1 MSLLPIGLN
10 PNIAAIPYTDSLRDT
25 STLGRYVWLCLLGLA
40 LGWFEGAVV
49 VYLREL
55 YYPDGFRFP
64 VIIMPAWLVGVELVR
79 EAASFLLLAAGARLA
94 GRGFLERFGAF
105 MILFGI
111 WDLVYYGVL
120 KLVLDWPESL
130 ATWDLLFLLPVPWV
144 GPVWAPCLISVAM
157 VAVGSYL
164 YWTADRPRAFRVSDW
179 GIVSAGGLIVIGSF
193 VAQGR
198 AVVEERVPESYP
210 AWLFWVGFLLAL
222 AWFGFAERR
231 QRAT

>member
-1 MSLLPIGLN
+1 L
-10 PNIAAIPYTDSLRDT
+10 PYTGLVRDT
-25 STLGRYVWLCLLGLA
+25 GTLGRYIWLWLFGLS

-64 VIIMPAWLVGVELVR
+64 VIIIPTWLAAVELVR
-79 EAASFLLLAAGARLA
+79 EAASLLLLAAGARLA
-94 GRGFLERFGAF
+94 GRYFLQRFAAF

-111 WDLVYYGVL
+111 WDLVYYAVL

-130 ATWDLLFLLPVPWV
+130 ATWDILFLLPVPWV
-144 GPVWAPCLISVAM
+144 GPVWAPCLISITL

-164 YWTADRPRAFRVSDW
+164 YSTPHRPRAYRGSDW
-179 GIVSAGGLIVIGSF
+179 GIVCTGGLIVIGSF
-193 VAQGR
+193 VAEWR

-210 AWLFWVGFLLAL
+210 AGLFWLGFLLAL
-222 AWFGFAERR
+222 GWFLVAERR
-231 QRAT
+231 QRVASSVERSRAPS